1 MGRLSCF
8 WADTAEVEFGPTVW
22 MWTRTSA
29 GGGNN
34 ETIGWDVEHLV
45 TFEEIWNDD
54 TYEETGLPREVPVLA
69 AVSPTNS
76 DLVYFVLG
84 ERLFGVDLLSCIVSE
99 FVDEDYDLVTPW
111 PASPFCRYVLPWYL
125 PQQVARGNTYN

>member
-1 MGRLSCF
+1 M
-8 WADTAEVEFGPTVW
+8 
-22 MWTRTSA
+22 SA
-29 GGGNN
+29 SGGNN

-84 ERLFGVDLLSCIVSE
+84 ERLFGVDLLSCAVSE

-111 PASPFCRYVLPWYL
+111 PAAPSCRYVLPWYL
-125 PQQVARGNTYN
+125 PQEVAKGNTSN